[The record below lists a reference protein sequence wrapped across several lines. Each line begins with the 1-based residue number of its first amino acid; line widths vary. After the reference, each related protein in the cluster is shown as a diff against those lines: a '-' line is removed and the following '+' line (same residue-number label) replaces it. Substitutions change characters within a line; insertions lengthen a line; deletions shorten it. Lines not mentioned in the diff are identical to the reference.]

1 MPDLALLSVIAI
13 VVLALVF
20 DFTNGFHDA
29 ANSIATVVS
38 TRVLTP
44 KLAVIWAA
52 FFNFVAFLV
61 FQTAV
66 ANTVGKIV
74 DPDAVSEAVIFAG
87 LVGAVA
93 WNFITWWLGLPTS
106 SSHALIG
113 GFAGAGVAKA
123 GFGVLDASSLEKTIL
138 FIPLSPLFG
147 LSLGFLLMLAS
158 IWIFRRSTPARV
170 DGLFRRLQLLSAA
183 AFSLG
188 HGGNDAQKTMGIIA
202 ALLVGAGYLQLE
214 PNGDL
219 PVPLWVVLSAH
230 AAIALGT
237 LSGGWRIVKTLGQR
251 ITDLKPVGGFSAETA
266 AAVSLYLATYL
277 GIPVS
282 TTHTITGAI
291 VGVGATRRLS
301 AVRWGVAGRIVWAWV
316 LTIPAAA
323 VIAAVT
329 YAITVSPFALAALV
343 LAAAAVV
350 AAVVTARRRAARRAP
365 ATAQPTEPLEPVEPA
380 ER

>member
-1 MPDLALLSVIAI
+1 MPDLALISVVAI
-13 VVLALVF
+13 VLLALVF

-44 KLAVIWAA
+44 RMAVVWAA
-52 FFNFVAFLV
+52 LFNFIAFLV
-61 FQTAV
+61 FQTHV
-66 ANTVGKIV
+66 ANTVGKTV
-74 DPDAVSEAVIFAG
+74 DSSVVSEAVVFAG
-87 LVGAVA
+87 LTGAVT
-93 WNFITWWLGLPTS
+93 WNFLTWWLGLPTS

-147 LSLGFLLMLAS
+147 MALGFTLMLAS
-158 IWIFRRSTPARV
+158 LWIFHRSSPVRV

-202 ALLVGAGYLQLE
+202 ALLVGAGYLDLK

-219 PVPLWVVLSAH
+219 PVPLWIVLSAH

-237 LSGGWRIVKTLGQR
+237 LVGGWRIVRTLGQR
-251 ITDLKPVGGFSAETA
+251 ITALKPVGGFSAETA
-266 AAVSLYLATYL
+266 AAISLYLATFL

-323 VIAAVT
+323 AIAAVA
-329 YAITVSPFALAALV
+329 YAITVSAFALAALV

-350 AAVVTARRRAARRAP
+350 VAVVVAGRRPSRRAP
-365 ATAQPTEPLEPVEPA
+365 APTEPKEPVEPV
-380 ER
+380 EH

>member
-1 MPDLALLSVIAI
+1 MPDLALISVVAI
-13 VVLALVF
+13 VLLALVF

-44 KLAVIWAA
+44 RMAVVWAA
-52 FFNFVAFLV
+52 FFNFAAVLV
-61 FQTAV
+61 FHTGV
-66 ANTVGKIV
+66 ANTVGKTV
-74 DPDAVSEAVIFAG
+74 DPEVVSEAVIFAG
-87 LVGAVA
+87 LVGAVT
-93 WNFITWWLGLPTS
+93 WNFLTWWLGLPTS
-106 SSHALIG
+106 SSHAIIG

-123 GFGVLDASSLEKTIL
+123 GFGVLNAASLEKTIL
-138 FIPLSPLFG
+138 FIVLSPLFG
-147 LSLGFLLMLAS
+147 MVLGFLLMLANL
-158 IWIFRRSTPARV
+158 WLFRRATPARV
-170 DGLFRRLQLLSAA
+170 DSLFRRLQLLSAA

-188 HGGNDAQKTMGIIA
+188 HGGNDAQKTMGIIS

-214 PNGDL
+214 ADGDL
-219 PVPLWVVLSAH
+219 PVPPWVVV
-230 AAIALGT
+230 AAYTAISLGT

-251 ITDLKPVGGFSAETA
+251 ITALKPVGGFSAETA
-266 AAVSLYLATYL
+266 AACSLYLATFL
-277 GIPVS
+277 GVPVS

-323 VIAAVT
+323 VMAAVT
-329 YAITVSPFALAALV
+329 YAITVSRFAVAALV
-343 LAAAAVV
+343 LAAVAVV
-350 AAVVTARRRAARRAP
+350 VAVVVAGRRRARRAP
-365 ATAQPTEPLEPVEPA
+365 APTEPKEPVELA